1 VAISSPHD
9 VEDLG
14 DHAMSNARATK
25 ATGKLTK
32 PEGTLGDG
40 GPPASLFDK
49 VYAHCYDFFM
59 DRIDQAGAAEH
70 RRRLVEEAGG
80 EVLEIGA
87 GTGKNLPLY
96 RAAEQVV
103 ALDPD
108 PAMRARAQNAAVLEA
123 RVPVEVAQG
132 DAMALSFPDAS
143 FDTVVFSLVLCTVLD
158 LEQALSE
165 ARRVLRPG
173 GSLRFYEHVRA
184 ADPRL
189 ARWQDRLERPW
200 GWVGRGCHPNR
211 DTVAAVAAAG
221 FIVLSLE
228 EFDFPVMPPIVR
240 PQVLGIAER
249 PAA

>member
-1 VAISSPHD
+1 V
-9 VEDLG
+9 
-14 DHAMSNARATK
+14 R
-25 ATGKLTK
+25 
-32 PEGTLGDG
+32 
-40 GPPASLFDK
+40 LFGK
-49 VYAHCYDFFM
+49 VYAGCYDFFM

-96 RAAEQVV
+96 KVAERVV

-108 PAMRARAQNAAVLEA
+108 PATRARAHDAALEA
-123 RVPVEVAQG
+123 RVPVEVMEG
-132 DAMALSFPDAS
+132 DGMALPFPEAS
-143 FDTVVFSLVLCTVLD
+143 FDTVVFSLVLCTVPD
-158 LEQALSE
+158 VERALSE

-173 GSLRFYEHVRA
+173 GTLRFYEHVRA
-184 ADPRL
+184 DDPRL

-200 GWVGRGCHPNR
+200 GWIGRGCHPNR
-211 DTVAAVAAAG
+211 DTAAAVAAAG
-221 FIVLSLE
+221 FNVLSLE

-240 PQVLGIAER
+240 PHVIGIAER